1 MRTGALRCEL
11 DATNIYQASVM
22 MCQLFEQFVGVN
34 PNISRLAGLVLES
47 VKVVLVLAGQFANL
61 CPRDGTSSNSIG
73 QVQI

>member
-1 MRTGALRCEL
+1 VLPVHALDPVVVPGPQRCDEHG
-11 DATNIYQASVM
+11 D
-22 MCQLFEQFVGVN
+22 VGVN